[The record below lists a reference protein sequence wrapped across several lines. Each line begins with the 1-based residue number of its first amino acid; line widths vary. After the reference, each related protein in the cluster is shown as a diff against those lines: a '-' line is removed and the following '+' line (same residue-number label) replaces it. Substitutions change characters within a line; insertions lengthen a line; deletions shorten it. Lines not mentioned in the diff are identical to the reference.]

1 MGTGDLTTNKT
12 GVLELAGVKLQEDAS
27 PEAVLDKPA
36 IEFGFTM
43 LLN

>member
-12 GVLELAGVKLQEDAS
+12 GVLEQAGVKLQEDAP
-27 PEAVLDKPA
+27 PEAGLDKPA